1 MELTEDLRRILLGVL
16 QRGITE
22 ARTLLLTGDVATG
35 TDLLDALDGI
45 PRHLGNWTATS
56 FSEIRTNLN
65 GFAQRHRDHSTD
77 YEWVLNEMRD
87 LL

>member
-35 TDLLDALDGI
+35 TDLLDALD
-45 PRHLGNWTATS
+45 LGNWTATS